1 MFSEPAKTI
10 TQLPLDFDA
19 QRQPRPTRLS
29 RLDAIC
35 IAVAALAIITAGLF
49 LLVINLS

>member
-10 TQLPLDFDA
+10 TQLPIDFDA
-19 QRQPRPTRLS
+19 KRQPRPTRLS
-29 RLDAIC
+29 RLDALC
-35 IAVAALAIITAGLF
+35 IAVAALAITAGIF